1 MYTLNETGY
10 KLYNKYETSE
20 NEQGNNVDVINIL
33 YINNNHY
40 NLLVPQKNKNNK
52 NNILIR
58 NINFKEMGKILI
70 KDKLSSNGKISD

>member
-1 MYTLNETGY
+1 MFTINETGY

-20 NEQGNNVDVINIL
+20 NGQGNNVDVINIL

-40 NLLVPQKNKNNK
+40 NLLVPQKNQNNK

-58 NINFKEMGKILI
+58 NINFK
-70 KDKLSSNGKISD
+70 